1 MRDINVKNDSQIV
14 DYIKLRN
21 NSHLVVN
28 NKIDTKPQNKKSG
41 GAPKGLFVSALNQTG
56 LGLLYKGL
64 LKELNLEG
72 LPNKISGVSTPRQYD
87 CISSCVSSLN
97 IITDKLMT
105 GFQLELI
112 CYELENSLLKIN
124 ELLGVNA
131 DEDVLNKMFDNFCV
145 GK

>member
-1 MRDINVKNDSQIV
+1 
-14 DYIKLRN
+14 
-21 NSHLVVN
+21 
-28 NKIDTKPQNKKSG
+28 
-41 GAPKGLFVSALNQTG
+41 
-56 LGLLYKGL
+56 
-64 LKELNLEG
+64 
-72 LPNKISGVSTPRQYD
+72 
-87 CISSCVSSLN
+87 
-97 IITDKLMT
+97 MT